1 VDNDAIKRT
10 LGHTDFAVTSD
21 VYIQDDIQRL
31 KSEIQKL
38 K

>member
-1 VDNDAIKRT
+1 M
-10 LGHTDFAVTSD
+10 GHTDFALTSD
-21 VYIQDDIQRL
+21 MYIQDDIQRL